1 MSKLQINNVIIV
13 NILTETVIDIKTVEI
28 SLRNNFKITERIL

>member
-1 MSKLQINNVIIV
+1 MSRLQINNIIIV

-28 SLRNNFKITERIL
+28 PLHNNFKITERIL